1 MGSRAGSLIVLI
13 VLGVIVVVA
22 VFLVTRFAGDS
33 ESDQPTMAVSLV
45 NDQPVLLGRPL
56 EVAVRASSGEPL
68 SIFTLLVDG
77 VIVTQA
83 TPIYDP
89 DQGRYT
95 GVLFWTPETLG
106 FATLRIVATNTAGT
120 QTDLLVRVDVTDDA
134 QRVENWQTE
143 ARSGAQTQTT
153 GAVTEAT
160 GEAESEEDAGDQAES
175 AEPEEAP
182 TPATGGAARILSPQ
196 DGLRYEL
203 GSEASLDAV
212 IETTGTGP
220 LSSVLFYVT
229 PVLADG
235 SFGRSQLAF
244 SANPDVQTTGGVY
257 RVTVQGVEEWFPRAG
272 AYDLQLVALTPAQE
286 RFEDLVRVA
295 ATEPSSE
302 ADPESEA
309 SDAGEESGGDEES
322 VEAGMADL
330 AILRVQAA
338 EGGIAV
344 TLINAGSA
352 EVERAE
358 VALSLIRTRDASLLS
373 SVNALVSLAPEQR
386 ANVPLDVSVS
396 QATEALIVLEFE
408 GDGDASNNTFQVLL
422 AASDEPQEDE
432 LDGDERADGQL
443 EEEEENGEAQAEQ
456 GEIEAGAEPEEATGP
471 LADLA
476 FLEARFTD
484 DGEALLTVV
493 NAGDGE
499 AGEFTIQVQTE
510 GGEVLETIGRGTDAP
525 PLAPRESEILAG
537 AAMHSGPVVIVLDP
551 ENTTAE
557 SNEGNNVIRME
568 VGG

>member
-33 ESDQPTMAVSLV
+33 ESEQPTMAVSLV

-95 GVLFWTPETLG
+95 GVLFWTPGTLG

-134 QRVENWQTE
+134 QRVESWQTE
-143 ARSGAQTQTT
+143 TRSEAQTQTT
-153 GAVTEAT
+153 RAVTEAT
-160 GEAESEEDAGDQAES
+160 DEAESEEDAADQAES
-175 AEPEEAP
+175 AEPETP
-182 TPATGGAARILSPQ
+182 TPALGGAARILSPQ

-203 GSEASLDAV
+203 GSGVPLDAV
-212 IETTGTGP
+212 IETAGTGP

-272 AYDLQLVALTPAQE
+272 TYDLQLVALTTAQE

-295 ATEPSSE
+295 ATELSDE

-309 SDAGEESGGDEES
+309 SDVGEESEEDEES
-322 VEAGMADL
+322 VEAGMTDL

-344 TLINAGSA
+344 TLINAGSV

-422 AASDEPQEDE
+422 AVSDEPQGDE
-432 LDGDERADGQL
+432 LDGDEPADGEL
-443 EEEEENGEAQAEQ
+443 EEEGEAQAEES
-456 GEIEAGAEPEEATGP
+456 EIEAGAELEGATGP

-499 AGEFTIQVQTE
+499 AREFTIQVQTE

>member
-1 MGSRAGSLIVLI
+1 MGSRAGSLIVL
-13 VLGVIVVVA
+13 VALGVIVVVA

-33 ESDQPTMAVSLV
+33 ESEQPAMAVSLV

-95 GVLFWTPETLG
+95 GVLFWTPGTLG

-134 QRVENWQTE
+134 QRVENWQAET
-143 ARSGAQTQTT
+143 RSGAQTQTT
-153 GAVTEAT
+153 EPTTET
-160 GEAESEEDAGDQAES
+160 TEEAESEEGADDATES
-175 AEPEEAP
+175 AEQETLA
-182 TPATGGAARILSPQ
+182 PATDGTARILSPQ

-203 GSEASLDAV
+203 GSGTPLDAV

-257 RVTVQGVEEWFPRAG
+257 RVTVPGVEEWFPRAG
-272 AYDLQLVALTPAQE
+272 TYDLQLVALTTAQE

-295 ATEPSSE
+295 ATEPSGE
-302 ADPESEA
+302 ADPESET
-309 SDAGEESGGDEES
+309 SDIEEESAEDEES
-322 VEAGMADL
+322 AEAGTADL

-344 TLINAGSA
+344 TLINTGSA
-352 EVERAE
+352 EVERGE
-358 VALSLIRTRDASLLS
+358 VALSLIRTRDASLLG

-386 ANVPLDVSVS
+386 ANVPLEVSVS
-396 QATEALIVLEFE
+396 EATEALIVLEFE

-422 AASDEPQEDE
+422 AASDGPGEEE
-432 LDGDERADGQL
+432 LDGDEPADSQDGQL
-443 EEEEENGEAQAEQ
+443 EEGEDAQT
-456 GEIEAGAEPEEATGP
+456 GESEVEAGEEPEEATGP

-476 FLEARFTD
+476 FLEAQFTD

-493 NAGDGE
+493 NAGEGE

-510 GGEVLETIGRGTDAP
+510 AGEVLETIGRGTGAP

-537 AAMHSGPVVIVLDP
+537 SATHSGTVVIVLDP

>member
-1 MGSRAGSLIVLI
+1 MGSRAGSLIVL
-13 VLGVIVVVA
+13 VALGVIVVVA

-33 ESDQPTMAVSLV
+33 ESEQPAMAVSLV

-95 GVLFWTPETLG
+95 GVLFWTPGTLG

-134 QRVENWQTE
+134 QRVENWQAE
-143 ARSGAQTQTT
+143 VRSEAQTQTT
-153 GAVTEAT
+153 EPATETTEETESEEGADD
-160 GEAESEEDAGDQAES
+160 EAESVEQETPS
-175 AEPEEAP
+175 
-182 TPATGGAARILSPQ
+182 PATDGAARILSPQ

-203 GSEASLDAV
+203 GSGTPLDAV

-272 AYDLQLVALTPAQE
+272 TYDLQLVALTTAQE

-295 ATEPSSE
+295 ATEPSGE

-309 SDAGEESGGDEES
+309 SDIEEESEEGEELA
-322 VEAGMADL
+322 EAGTADL

-344 TLINAGSA
+344 TLINTGSA
-352 EVERAE
+352 EVERGE
-358 VALSLIRTRDASLLS
+358 VALSLIRTRDASLLG

-386 ANVPLDVSVS
+386 ANVPLEVSVS
-396 QATEALIVLEFE
+396 EATEALIVLEFE

-422 AASDEPQEDE
+422 AASDEPEEEE
-432 LDGDERADGQL
+432 LDGDEPADSQDGQL
-443 EEEEENGEAQAEQ
+443 EEGEDAQTE
-456 GEIEAGAEPEEATGP
+456 GSEVEAGEEPEGATGP

-476 FLEARFTD
+476 FLEAQFTD

-493 NAGDGE
+493 NAGEGE

-510 GGEVLETIGRGTDAP
+510 AGEVLETIGRGTGAL

-537 AAMHSGPVVIVLDP
+537 SATHSGSVVIVLDP